1 MDQEG
6 NKTADVVLIASVGR
20 TQEPLE
26 ASLAEHTPHA
36 AILIASEDTMGTAAQ
51 LRESYPEVS
60 FKTLLLND
68 PENLTESFRL
78 ARKALAMAKKL
89 EAKAIVADIT
99 GGTKPMT
106 AGLVLALSGLGVVFS
121 YVGGIQRDPDTGRV
135 LSGSERARVLEDP
148 TVRFHEAE
156 WKAFRQ
162 SWNAWRMDAAAEV
175 LGRLLENNPAL
186 SPSEQKFF
194 RHLQGVSLGM
204 AAWDR
209 FHHAEALMGIE
220 GNLPVALAIAEA
232 WRHGNKVRVLK
243 TIEAELPRL
252 KRLVKKEGR
261 PTMELLADL
270 LANADR
276 RAEAG
281 HYDDAIARLYRA
293 LELAAEADLHHRT
306 GILLRKPET
315 WPDGLQPLM
324 QSRTQ
329 RLLGLQS
336 VLDLIF
342 DIDVQLGNQGTLAQK
357 LRAQKLQM
365 GDVLRKR
372 NESILAHGTKP
383 VDHNSHLSFRQVF
396 TGLNLEA
403 APAWPKW

>member
-26 ASLAEHTPHA
+26 ASLAEHTPNA

-60 FKTLLLND
+60 FRTLLLND

-78 ARKALAMAKKL
+78 ARKALSMAKKL

-121 YVGGIQRDPDTGRV
+121 YVGGTRRDPATGRV

-194 RHLQGVSLGM
+194 RHLQGVTLGM
-204 AAWDR
+204 ASWDR
-209 FHHAEALMGIE
+209 FHHTEALMSIE

-232 WRHGNKVRVLK
+232 WHHGNKVRVLK
-243 TIEAELPRL
+243 AIEAELPRL

-276 RAEAG
+276 RSELG
-281 HYDDAIARLYRA
+281 QYDDALARLYRA
-293 LELAAEADLHHRT
+293 LELAAEADLYHRT
-306 GILLRKPET
+306 GIVLRDPQTWPKSLVPLLRE
-315 WPDGLQPLM
+315 
-324 QSRTQ
+324 RTE

-336 VLDLIF
+336 ALDLIF
-342 DIDVQLGNQGTLAQK
+342 DLDVQLGNQGTLAQR
-357 LRAQKLQM
+357 LRAEKEQLGSTLQK
-365 GDVLRKR
+365 RHR
-372 NESILAHGTKP
+372 SILAHGTEP
-383 VDHNSHLSFRQVF
+383 VSEEDYRSFRALF
-396 TGLNLEA
+396 RAYDLAPA
-403 APAWPKW
+403 APWPRW